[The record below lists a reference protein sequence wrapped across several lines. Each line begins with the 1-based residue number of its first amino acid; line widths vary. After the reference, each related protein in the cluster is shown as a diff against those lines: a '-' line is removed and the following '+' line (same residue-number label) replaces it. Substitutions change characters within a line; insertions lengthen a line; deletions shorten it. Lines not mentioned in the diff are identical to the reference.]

1 MLVNRFDY
9 QHTFGGGFFGVGAQ
23 LLENGC
29 YEAREVQVLKDL
41 LKVRRQ
47 YYGDG
52 VIAIDCG
59 ANIGVHSVE
68 WARMMARWGYVV
80 AIEAQE
86 RIFYALAG
94 NLTLNNCL
102 NARAVWAAVGSNCG
116 ELSFPEP
123 NYTEIS
129 SFGSFELKQRL
140 GTEFIGQ
147 EIDYDKPTITVR
159 QLSLDSLQLERVDLI
174 KMDVEG
180 MEGEALYGATE
191 TIQRCKPIMYIE
203 TVKSDKDAIR
213 QECEAHGYT
222 VIPHGMNV
230 VAVHKS
236 DQSLDHIGIERDEA
250 AGPQSPR

>member
-1 MLVNRFDY
+1 MIAFCLASTDHGPMLVNRMDY
-9 QHTFGGGFFGVGAQ
+9 QHSFDGGFFGVGAQ
-23 LLENGC
+23 LLENRC
-29 YEAREVQVLKDL
+29 YDAREVDVLKDL
-41 LKVRRQ
+41 LKVRRK

-52 VIAIDCG
+52 VVAIDCG

-68 WARMMARWGYVV
+68 WAALMRRWGFVI

-102 NARAVWAAVGSNCG
+102 NARAVWAAVGASCG

-147 EIDYDKPTITVR
+147 ELDYSKPTITVR
-159 QLSLDSLQLERVDLI
+159 QISLDSLQLERVDLI
-174 KMDVEG
+174 KMDV
-180 MEGEALYGATE
+180 
-191 TIQRCKPIMYIE
+191 
-203 TVKSDKDAIR
+203 
-213 QECEAHGYT
+213 
-222 VIPHGMNV
+222 
-230 VAVHKS
+230 
-236 DQSLDHIGIERDEA
+236 
-250 AGPQSPR
+250 